1 MTNSTDECVPGI
13 DPGPSEIQQQGD
25 LVRQGFE
32 RLLEKCTTEDGTR
45 AHSRYRNGK
54 AVSTDPVEIK
64 KALLLKLEASLL
76 PLLRQHLTA
85 LSDSL
90 ELSGLRNQPG
100 PRLKLILNIQL
111 ALEHTSDQIK
121 SALYT
126 LCPERLDS
134 VPYLTNDAHDE
145 GAKLFRLCGLDELL
159 TESVFN
165 DMNGVLRDCSRLIL
179 QLGLSTE
186 IWKYPDWT
194 DTTRGRL
201 ERCTIGCQNGI
212 DETIRWL
219 SGYELDL
226 VRQRWPDD
234 NNSIGGSIADFCLWT
249 NPANKIE
256 QEKASAKIL
265 YQNMFVRYPPSEPA
279 CQLAQSLIPLM
290 KLSRLFFKKLS
301 NWELNTKRPSLF
313 TKMSSDQLKYLDR
326 CSRFSSDIIDEFQT
340 ILVLKPFPRVF
351 PGDHLTKL
359 ANELN
364 THFQRTISLIVLY
377 FLYKTSLK
385 KWNHVE
391 NIFGAVD
398 NSCIFFFSFSV

>member
-265 YQNMFVRYPPSEPA
+265 YQNMFVRYPPKII
-279 CQLAQSLIPLM
+279 QLGV
-290 KLSRLFFKKLS
+290 
-301 NWELNTKRPSLF
+301 
-313 TKMSSDQLKYLDR
+313 KYKAT
-326 CSRFSSDIIDEFQT
+326 II
-340 ILVLKPFPRVF
+340 VHK
-351 PGDHLTKL
+351 
-359 ANELN
+359 NELGP
-364 THFQRTISLIVLY
+364 TEISRPML
-377 FLYKTSLK
+377 SLQ
-385 KWNHVE
+385 
-391 NIFGAVD
+391 
-398 NSCIFFFSFSV
+398 